1 MTVVRVLAKVTAVF
15 DRKTGE
21 GQYGPWSLQNGTIE
35 DETGKMKVVFKQL
48 PSQDSL
54 VGKTMIFKSMEGKH
68 GLKGC
73 EVKKNEYNGKTTL
86 ELHVSK
92 AVLIV
97 TSGEEDNVSL
107 VTPSTRMPQN
117 EPVEAPQAPIRHEA
131 LKLGIATAK
140 NRLTQLA
147 GLYDLCWKTVMA
159 MEFKKDLEEQ
169 VEGADAEML
178 KDVATTLFIQAT
190 REGLSDKMPVRT
202 LSKFYNEE
210 EVKPASAKHRGEPE
224 DFDADKESGN
234 DLENDLHESDQPF

>member
-1 MTVVRVLAKVTAVF
+1 MAGMTVVRVLAKVTAVF

-48 PSQDSL
+48 PSQESL

-92 AVLIV
+92 AALIV
-97 TSGEEDNVSL
+97 TSGEEANVST

-117 EPVEAPQAPIRHEA
+117 EPVEPQQAPIRHEDR
-131 LKLGIATAK
+131 KLGIATAK

-147 GLYDLCWKTVMA
+147 GLYDLCWETVGHMKVYEDTEGG
-159 MEFKKDLEEQ
+159 MELH
-169 VEGADAEML
+169 
-178 KDVATTLFIQAT
+178 KDVATTLFIAAQ
-190 REGLSDKMPVRT
+190 REGLTDKMPVRT
-202 LSKFYNEE
+202 TEKFYKEGGQESPDHENQTEE
-210 EVKPASAKHRGEPE
+210 SEV
-224 DFDADKESGN
+224 
-234 DLENDLHESDQPF
+234 PF